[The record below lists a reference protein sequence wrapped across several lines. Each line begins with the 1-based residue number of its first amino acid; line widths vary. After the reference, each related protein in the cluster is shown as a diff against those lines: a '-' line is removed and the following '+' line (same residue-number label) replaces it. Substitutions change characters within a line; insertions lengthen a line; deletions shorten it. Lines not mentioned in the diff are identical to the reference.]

1 MTNPLGLASALAQQ
15 ALAVALIRPTGQRSI
30 GTILPN
36 VVVSEKHQDELE
48 MTDHPVEAGA
58 TITDH
63 AFKLPATV
71 VIQCGFSASG
81 PATSN
86 PFSLHE
92 SVNLSDI
99 YDSLLKLQDPPT
111 LVNVVTGKRLYKN
124 MLIKSIAVETDKE
137 TENVLMVTVTCRQVI
152 IATTQ
157 NITVPAPASAQ
168 TDPETTQAVTNTGAK
183 QLGLVNDKVGTPS
196 PSS

>member
-1 MTNPLGLASALAQQ
+1 MTTFGLASALAQQ
-15 ALAVALIRPTGQRSI
+15 ALSTALIRPTDQRSI
-30 GTILPN
+30 GTILPD

-63 AFKLPATV
+63 AFKLPAVV
-71 VIQCGFSASG
+71 VIQCGFGASG
-81 PATSN
+81 PSTVD
-86 PFSLHE
+86 PFALHE
-92 SVNLSDI
+92 AVNLSDI
-99 YDSLLKLQDPPT
+99 YDQLLQLQDPPT

-124 MLIKSIAVETDKE
+124 MLIKSIAVQTDVD

-157 NITVPAPASAQ
+157 NITVPAPASDQ
-168 TDPETTQAVTNTGAK
+168 TEPQTTQSVTNTGAK
-183 QLGLVNDKVGTPS
+183 QLGLVNNAVGTPS
-196 PSS
+196 ESS

>member
-1 MTNPLGLASALAQQ
+1 MTTLGLASALAQQ
-15 ALAVALIRPTGQRSI
+15 ALSVALIRPTDQRSI
-30 GTILPN
+30 GTILPD
-36 VVVSEKHQDELE
+36 VVVSEKHHDELE
-48 MTDHPVEAGA
+48 MTEHPVEAGA

-71 VIQCGFSASG
+71 VIQCGFGASG
-81 PATSN
+81 VATSD
-86 PFSLHE
+86 PFALHAA
-92 SVNLSDI
+92 VNLSDI
-99 YDSLLKLQDPPT
+99 YDQLLKLQDPPT

-124 MLIKSIAVETDKE
+124 MLIKSIAVETDVA

-157 NITVPAPASAQ
+157 NFTVPAPASAQ
-168 TDPETTQAVTNTGAK
+168 IEPQTTQAITNTGAK
-183 QLGLVNDKVGTPS
+183 QLGVVNPKVGTNS